1 MRSHGEILKEILQE
15 KGMYATD
22 LAKKINVPASSI
34 YAILNREGTGT
45 RKKLLE
51 KISVALN
58 VPIGVF
64 TQTVIMDD
72 YSNKSGILEK
82 IDKTLFLDCLKA
94 NNIDIT
100 YVSNILSF
108 LGFSDYSVEYLT
120 AVIENG
126 VELDPILV
134 SLMWKIATKKNLL
147 SMNDL
152 FLINKLKSLYPS
164 DRELVIDLIT
174 RLSNLT
180 DTQKDYFKLLD
191 KNLD

>member
-1 MRSHGEILKEILQE
+1 MRSHGEILREILKE
-15 KGMYATD
+15 KGIKVTD
-22 LAKKINVPASSI
+22 LAKKIDVPASSI
-34 YAILNREGTGT
+34 YSILNRDGTGT
-45 RKKLLE
+45 RKNLLE

-191 KNLD
+191 KDLD

>member
-94 NNIDIT
+94 NNIDIA

-147 SMNDL
+147 NMNDL

>member
-1 MRSHGEILKEILQE
+1 M
-15 KGMYATD
+15 
-22 LAKKINVPASSI
+22 AKKIDVPASSI
-34 YAILNREGTGT
+34 YSILNRDGTGT
-45 RKKLLE
+45 RKNLLE